1 MQYQYK
7 NTRINTQIFQVFTLT
22 SFAPISLFWMRGTEN
37 FQFVISIVNLMKSE
51 EIKQLVADFELAMQV
66 LDNVECWSAR
76 ELQLLL
82 GYSKWENFEK
92 VIYKAKEA
100 CRNAG
105 GEIEDHFPDVRKM
118 VDIGSGSER
127 EITDIALTRYAC
139 YLIAQNGDS
148 RKPEI
153 SFAQTYFAL
162 QTRRVEVIELR
173 LLEYERVKARK
184 KLSHTEKQLSGV
196 LFERG
201 VDDKGFAIIRSKG
214 DQALFR
220 ISTPQLKNKLGI
232 PENRPVADFLPT
244 ISIKA
249 KDLAAEMT
257 SLNVQT
263 RDLNGQ
269 DPIEKEHVDNSTA
282 VRDMLL
288 QRGIHPEN
296 LPPAEDVQ
304 KVQRKLDG
312 ESKKMLKDVKKQSKK
327 PK

>member
-1 MQYQYK
+1 
-7 NTRINTQIFQVFTLT
+7 
-22 SFAPISLFWMRGTEN
+22 
-37 FQFVISIVNLMKSE
+37 MKSE
-51 EIKQLVADFELAMQV
+51 EIKQLVADFESTMQV
-66 LDNVECWSAR
+66 IDNVECWSAR
-76 ELQLLL
+76 DLQVLL

-92 VIYKAKEA
+92 VINKAKEA

-105 GEIEDHFPDVRKM
+105 GEVQDHFPDVRKM
-118 VDIGSGSER
+118 VDIGSGTER
-127 EITDIALTRYAC
+127 EIVDIGLTRYAC

-162 QTRRVEVIELR
+162 QTRRVEVIEQR
-173 LLEYERVKARK
+173 LLEYERIKARE
-184 KLSHTEKQLSGV
+184 KLSHTEKQLSGI

-201 VDDKGFAIIRSKG
+201 VDEKGFAVIRSKG
-214 DQALFR
+214 DQALFKL
-220 ISTPQLKNKLGI
+220 STPQLKIKLGI

-263 RDLNGQ
+263 RNLRGQ
-269 DPIEKEHVDNSTA
+269 NPIENEHVDNSTA

-288 QRGIHPEN
+288 QRGISPEN
-296 LPPAEDVQ
+296 LPPAEDVK
-304 KVQRKLDG
+304 KVRRKLDD
-312 ESKKMLKDVKKQSKK
+312 ESKKILKEVKKNKK
-327 PK
+327 